1 MEHTSIMDHYDY
13 VSYIGFS
20 DPDAD
25 RSVLKDTIGRYRTNI
40 FYEFNKSR
48 HEDYPPLY
56 TMREDEWKGL
66 PSAYRIYMTSDSEY
80 EAAMKLVGSWAH
92 WQRLLKCKPFMNGGE
107 EVGIWT
113 GLEQWREEKQ
123 IQDKARAYVQLKTA
137 ASEGNVTAQ
146 KMLFEGDKVS
156 KRGRPSKAEIAKET
170 VRQAQV
176 AEQVKEDFKRIKLAV
191 SNG

>member
-1 MEHTSIMDHYDY
+1 MDNYDY
-13 VSYIGFS
+13 IAYLGYS

-25 RSVLKDTIGRYRTNI
+25 RSLMKDVGGRYRTNI

-107 EVGIWT
+107 EIGIWM
-113 GLEQWREEKQ
+113 GLEQWREEKA
-123 IQDKARAYVQLKTA
+123 IQDQAMAYNQLKTSA
-137 ASEGNVTAQ
+137 AGGNVAAQ
-146 KMLFEGDKVS
+146 KLLFEGDKAS
-156 KRGRPSKAEIAKET
+156 KRGRPSKAEVAK
-170 VRQAQV
+170 QAAKQ
-176 AEQVKEDFKRIKLAV
+176 AEEADQIKGDLKRIKLAV